1 MFSNT
6 QKAGGCN
13 FCTNLPWPA
22 ESDEVG
28 PSEFRSGTLV
38 VLHSFAVRDG
48 HVCIWYTCMF
58 FPIYVICVWYVCVC
72 ANVCICSCNCMQL
85 HATVHNGMVCNCMYA
100 CVCVCVCVC
109 SAYFL
114 VYFPQAY
121 LSETGDPKPS
131 EIPYFLPEIDS
142 SGVSNSDKYRGNDTH
157 LEAGNSHIFHFGIS
171 RRIMSFHMEY
181 TLVI

>member
-1 MFSNT
+1 
-6 QKAGGCN
+6 
-13 FCTNLPWPA
+13 
-22 ESDEVG
+22 
-28 PSEFRSGTLV
+28 
-38 VLHSFAVRDG
+38 
-48 HVCIWYTCMF
+48 
-58 FPIYVICVWYVCVC
+58 
-72 ANVCICSCNCMQL
+72 MQL
-85 HATVHNGMVCNCMYA
+85 HATVRNGMVCNCMYA

-181 TLVI
+181 TLVN

>member
-1 MFSNT
+1 MTGGIRRAWPKRVSLRNT
-6 QKAGGCN
+6 GG
-13 FCTNLPWPA
+13 PA
-22 ESDEVG
+22 Q
-28 PSEFRSGTLV
+28 FRGQGWS
-38 VLHSFAVRDG
+38 RMYMIYM
-48 HVCIWYTCMF
+48 HV
-58 FPIYVICVWYVCVC
+58 FPIYIIWVICVWYVCLC
-72 ANVCICSCNCMQL
+72 AIVCICSCNCMQL
-85 HATVHNGMVCNCMYA
+85 HVTVCNCMYA
-100 CVCVCVCVC
+100 CVCVCVC

-181 TLVI
+181 GKLTVCDWKWP

>member
-1 MFSNT
+1 M
-6 QKAGGCN
+6 
-13 FCTNLPWPA
+13 
-22 ESDEVG
+22 
-28 PSEFRSGTLV
+28 R
-38 VLHSFAVRDG
+38 VR
-48 HVCIWYTCMF
+48 VS
-58 FPIYVICVWYVCVC
+58 VSVSVSV
-72 ANVCICSCNCMQL
+72 S
-85 HATVHNGMVCNCMYA
+85 
-100 CVCVCVCVC
+100 VCVCVCVC

-171 RRIMSFHMEY
+171 RKFMSFQMEY
-181 TLVI
+181 PLVNVYSLRLKMAIEIVDLPTKITKNGDFPPFFVCLPEALPTRM